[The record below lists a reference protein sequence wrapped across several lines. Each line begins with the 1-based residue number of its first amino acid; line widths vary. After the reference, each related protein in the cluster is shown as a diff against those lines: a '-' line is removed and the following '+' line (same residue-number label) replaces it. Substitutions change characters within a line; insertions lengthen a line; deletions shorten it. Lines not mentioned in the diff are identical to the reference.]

1 MTQHNRILIA
11 ETDPELTAAASR
23 ALEEKHYEVMVIHNM
38 RGPVDPV
45 LGFHP
50 DLMIIDSAFA
60 GSDPHGYLQAFWEKT
75 HNPVLVIS
83 SNPDVSNKVLWLEK
97 GADDYLIK
105 PFDMRELN
113 ARVLAILR
121 RCMLH
126 SSLANA
132 DIPVTLEY
140 PELSINLSSYTVRY
154 HGEKLS
160 MPPKEIEL
168 LYFLAASPGQVFT
181 RDQILH
187 HIWGYEYAGDT
198 RTVDV
203 HIKRLRRKFP
213 SPNTWSIETVWGV
226 GYKFQI
232 AHPDG
237 G

>member
-1 MTQHNRILIA
+1 MKITDLKLIHRK
-11 ETDPELTAAASR
+11 DGSFKIR
-23 ALEEKHYEVMVIHNM
+23 AYN
-38 RGPVDPV
+38 
-45 LGFHP
+45 
-50 DLMIIDSAFA
+50 S
-60 GSDPHGYLQAFWEKT
+60 
-75 HNPVLVIS
+75 
-83 SNPDVSNKVLWLEK
+83 
-97 GADDYLIK
+97 DDYLIK
-105 PFDMRELN
+105 PFDTRELN